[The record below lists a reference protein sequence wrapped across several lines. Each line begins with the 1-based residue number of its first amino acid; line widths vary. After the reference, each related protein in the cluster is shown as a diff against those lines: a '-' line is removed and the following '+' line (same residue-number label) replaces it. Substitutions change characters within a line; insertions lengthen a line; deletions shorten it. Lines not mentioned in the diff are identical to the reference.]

1 MLKPIKTIGQ
11 HTLRELLPHM
21 EDIATQYQLKINRVK
36 DLNIIR
42 KILVMRF
49 YNIPAWEE
57 L

>member
-49 YNIPAWEE
+49 YNIPTWEE